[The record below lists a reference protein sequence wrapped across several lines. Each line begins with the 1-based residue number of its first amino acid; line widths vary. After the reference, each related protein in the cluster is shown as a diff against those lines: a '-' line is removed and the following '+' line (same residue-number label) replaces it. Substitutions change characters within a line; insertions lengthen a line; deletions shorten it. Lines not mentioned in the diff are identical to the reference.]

1 MDAKTSPRNFIFV
14 AILTLVISA
23 SVENAF
29 GQSWPGST
37 GPIAS
42 VVGISRQATAI
53 RTQNFIV
60 ICSDPSFAAKVAQAA
75 EKQRNDLAIYWL
87 GRPLTAWPQPCP
99 ITVSAAPNLGAG
111 GSTTF
116 VPGNRT
122 IRDWRMNVTGSQER
136 ILDSVLPHE
145 ITHTV
150 LATHFAP
157 LNKTVP
163 RWADEGACTTVEH
176 GSERSKHD
184 QFLIRFLSSGRG
196 IPFATMF
203 TLKDYPSD
211 IMPLYAQ
218 GYSVTSFLIAQ
229 GGPQHF
235 VKFLEA
241 GLSTEDWV
249 AATEAHYGYPMI
261 GKLQTAW
268 NKWVYDGGGDV
279 AQHTADALMVSRR
292 SATAT
297 VAAVK
302 SPAEPRLIGTQLPTT
317 IEPIR
322 VTSVAAPSRPIAT
335 MQASVQ
341 NSTNDQISK
350 SPAGDSWY
358 RDQLNQTSHEQGAA
372 ATNSLAS
379 PRSIPTDPPSMES
392 SLSASIGLEST
403 EQALKFDYDYS
414 VGHPQPIQS
423 VGQSLYR

>member
-1 MDAKTSPRNFIFV
+1 MDAKTNPRNLVFVVIFAL
-14 AILTLVISA
+14 AISSSL
-23 SVENAF
+23 ENVF
-29 GQSWPGST
+29 GQAWPGAS

-42 VVGISRQATAI
+42 VVRMPRQPAAV
-53 RTQNFIV
+53 RTQNFII
-60 ICSDPSFAAKVAQAA
+60 ICSDPVFAGKVAQAA
-75 EKQRNDLAIYWL
+75 EQQRNELAIYWL
-87 GRPLTAWPQPCP
+87 GRPLPAWPQPCP
-99 ITVSAAPNLGAG
+99 ITVTAAPGMGAG

-145 ITHTV
+145 ITHTI
-150 LATHFAP
+150 LATHFSP

-176 GSERSKHD
+176 GSEKSKHD

-203 TLKDYPSD
+203 TLKEYPSD

-241 GLSTEDWV
+241 GLRSDDWV
-249 AATEAHYGYPMI
+249 TATEAHYGYPLI

-279 AQHTADALMVSRR
+279 AQHTADALMVSKR
-292 SATAT
+292 SAATT
-297 VAAVK
+297 VATLENSAN
-302 SPAEPRLIGTQLPTT
+302 SRLIGTQLPTT

-322 VTSVAAPSRPIAT
+322 VASVTATSRPPRSIDGLGAKI
-335 MQASVQ
+335 S
-341 NSTNDQISK
+341 NDN
-350 SPAGDSWY
+350 SWY
-358 RDQLNQTSHEQGAA
+358 REQLSQTTEENGNAVVD
-372 ATNSLAS
+372 SLAT
-379 PRSIPTDPPSMES
+379 PRSIPADPPSIDS
-392 SLSASIGLEST
+392 SLSASTGSENA

-423 VGQSLYR
+423 LGQPLYR

>member
-1 MDAKTSPRNFIFV
+1 MDAKTFRRNLVSAFLFAFV
-14 AILTLVISA
+14 LTSNLDSA
-23 SVENAF
+23 FAQ
-29 GQSWPGST
+29 GWPGASA
-37 GPIAS
+37 PIAS
-42 VVGISRQATAI
+42 VMGMPRQQAAV

-60 ICSDPSFAAKVAQAA
+60 ICSDAAFAAKVAHAA

-87 GRPLTAWPQPCP
+87 GSPLPAWSQPCP
-99 ITVSAAPNLGAG
+99 ITVSAAPGLGAG

-145 ITHTV
+145 ITHTI
-150 LATHFAP
+150 LASHFAP
-157 LNKTVP
+157 LNRTVP

-184 QFLIRFLSSGRG
+184 QFLIRFLSTGRG

-203 TLKDYPSD
+203 TLKEYPSD

-235 VKFLEA
+235 VKFLES
-241 GLSTEDWV
+241 GLRTDDWV
-249 AATEAHYGYPMI
+249 TATETHYGYPMI

-268 NKWVYDGGGDV
+268 NKWVYDGGGDI
-279 AQHTADALMVSRR
+279 AQHTADALKVSKR
-292 SATAT
+292 SAVAVASVAT
-297 VAAVK
+297 TDN
-302 SPAEPRLIGTQLPTT
+302 SSGSRLIGTQLPTT

-322 VTSVAAPSRPIAT
+322 VASVPAITSVK
-335 MQASVQ
+335 QASG
-341 NSTNDQISK
+341 NLGSNTSADS
-350 SPAGDSWY
+350 SWY
-358 RDQLNQTSHEQGAA
+358 REQLNLTTTGNDR
-372 ATNSLAS
+372 ATHDNVGK
-379 PRSIPTDPPSMES
+379 PRSVPSDPPSIDS
-392 SLSASIGLEST
+392 NLSASTGSKSS

-423 VGQSLYR
+423 IGQSLYR

>member
-1 MDAKTSPRNFIFV
+1 MDAKTSPRNLVFV
-14 AILTLVISA
+14 AILNLVTFA
-23 SVENAF
+23 NVENAS

-42 VVGISRQATAI
+42 VVGMSRQPTAV

-60 ICSDPSFAAKVAQAA
+60 ICSDPTFAGKVAQAA

-87 GRPLTAWPQPCP
+87 GHPLPAWSQPCP

-302 SPAEPRLIGTQLPTT
+302 NPAGPRLIGTQLPTT

-322 VTSVAAPSRPIAT
+322 VASVAATNRPPELA
-335 MQASVQ
+335 QASIQ
-341 NSTNDQISK
+341 KSTNDRAITPTS
-350 SPAGDSWY
+350 GGSWY
-358 RDQLNQTSHEQGAA
+358 RDQLNQTTQEPGKAKS
-372 ATNSLAS
+372 NSVAS
-379 PRSIPTDPPSMES
+379 PRTIPADPPSIES
-392 SLSASIGLEST
+392 SLSASIGSEGA

-414 VGHPQPIQS
+414 VGHPQPIES